1 MPRRARW
8 RGDCTTRS
16 SGPDPGRQPR
26 RQLQLRLLSY
36 NVRFGGLGRED
47 HLAAVIRGAKPDLV
61 LLQEATVPAV
71 VERLAAATGLAAW
84 GARPGVSVAFL
95 SRAEV
100 ARSEWRLPRPANR
113 PFLEVVLAGS
123 ALRVFGV
130 HLTAVHSNWTERRRV
145 RELRGLLAAVAR
157 HQDGF
162 HVVAGDFNTLA
173 PGEQL
178 DVRSLPYRLRAFIWL
193 TGRTIRW
200 QTLQLML
207 DGGYVDCHRR
217 LDPGAPGFTFPTWNP
232 HVRLDYVFLPAAFAE
247 RIRRCDVVRDPEQS
261 VAAASDHLPVLAEL
275 EL

>member
-1 MPRRARW
+1 VIRRA
-8 RGDCTTRS
+8 
-16 SGPDPGRQPR
+16 
-26 RQLQLRLLSY
+26 
-36 NVRFGGLGRED
+36 
-47 HLAAVIRGAKPDLV
+47 APDLV

-71 VERLAAATGLAAW
+71 VERLAAATGLATW

-113 PFLEVVLAGS
+113 PFLELVLAGS
-123 ALRVFGV
+123 ELRVFDV

-157 HQDGF
+157 HQDGC

-178 DVRSLPYRLRAFIWL
+178 DVRSLPF
-193 TGRTIRW
+193 
-200 QTLQLML
+200 LML
-207 DGGYVDCHRR
+207 EGGYVDCHRR
-217 LDPGAPGFTFPTWNP
+217 LHPDVPGFTFPTWSP

-247 RIRRCDVVRDPEQS
+247 RIRGFDVVRDPEQS